1 MHEPVNYDYFW
12 IFVITAILLAG
23 GLMIISPKIMEFLDK
38 IADKLSPKEKD
49 SDKNRRE

>member
-23 GLMIISPKIMEFLDK
+23 GLMIISPKLMELLDK
-38 IADKLSPKEKD
+38 IADRKFSNNKD

>member
-1 MHEPVNYDYFW
+1 
-12 IFVITAILLAG
+12 
-23 GLMIISPKIMEFLDK
+23 MEFLDK

>member
-23 GLMIISPKIMEFLDK
+23 GLMIISPKLMELLDK
-38 IADKLSPKEKD
+38 IADKASPKEKD